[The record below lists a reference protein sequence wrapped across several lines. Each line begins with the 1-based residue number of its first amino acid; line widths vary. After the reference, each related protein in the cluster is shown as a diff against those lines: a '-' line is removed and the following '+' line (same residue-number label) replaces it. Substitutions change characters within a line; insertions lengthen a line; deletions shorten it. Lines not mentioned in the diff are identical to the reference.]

1 MRSHG
6 PEPLPFP
13 GFFFEGSAIFAPAA
27 ENIGNLRNEACKH
40 GLPEAVK
47 DERAHTHTHEYNMK
61 TMHIRRKPSQNK
73 TAQHVRHT
81 SML

>member
-47 DERAHTHTHEYNMK
+47 DERTHTHTN
-61 TMHIRRKPSQNK
+61 T
-73 TAQHVRHT
+73 T
-81 SML
+81 